1 MLGLRTVR
9 GIPLA
14 LVAPEKAGEV
24 AALRR
29 RRLAVV
35 RQGRLVLTSRG
46 LELQSAVAERL
57 FS

>member
-1 MLGLRTVR
+1 
-9 GIPLA
+9 
-14 LVAPEKAGEV
+14 V

-35 RQGRLVLTSRG
+35 RGGRLVLTSRG

-57 FS
+57 FV